1 MREYPLTTLNMI
13 EYARI
18 YLKKFWM
25 CLMQYI
31 HKATV
36 QITEQL
42 SKQRRIQN
50 TVKHLLLSA

>member
-1 MREYPLTTLNMI
+1 MREYPLITLHM
-13 EYARI
+13 
-18 YLKKFWM
+18 M

-31 HKATV
+31 HKVTV

-50 TVKHLLLSA
+50 TVNHLLLSA

>member
-1 MREYPLTTLNMI
+1 MREYPLITLNMI

-18 YLKKFWM
+18 YLKEFWM

-31 HKATV
+31 HKVTV
-36 QITEQL
+36 QITE
-42 SKQRRIQN
+42 QN